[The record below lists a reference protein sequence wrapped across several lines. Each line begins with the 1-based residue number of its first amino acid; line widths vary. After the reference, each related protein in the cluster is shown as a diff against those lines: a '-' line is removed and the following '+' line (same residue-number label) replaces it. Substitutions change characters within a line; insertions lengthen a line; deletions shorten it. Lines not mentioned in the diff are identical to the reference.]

1 MISSVLLDTKNGGLD
16 GLANWPAGPYIVVF
30 GLGEAT
36 GSWQFAESQSCNV
49 KRGLGCVFE
58 KSGWYRALAS
68 FVCEEFKSSASI
80 STKFHANFAEG
91 HALGFFFF
99 FKNILIFCTHIT
111 RYNCHI
117 EQIFATFTLDL

>member
-16 GLANWPAGPYIVVF
+16 GLANWPAGPYIVVS
-30 GLGEAT
+30 GLGEGR

-91 HALGFFFF
+91 HALSFFFQEHSYILHTHNSLQLSYRA
-99 FKNILIFCTHIT
+99 NI
-111 RYNCHI
+111 CHI
-117 EQIFATFTLDL
+117 YS